1 MKHRQQT
8 LAKTAKPI
16 RRRRD
21 RAHHP
26 CPVDLPEPNLFP
38 PRRCSLLSLRKSP
51 RHIRPSIQ
59 DVQRNGLPLC
69 EVALFQNAAIPSPL
83 AAKPERDTH
92 LQLKA
97 ASRTS
102 SLRSPAASARSIRS
116 RSTKASLKD
125 TYEARTWR
133 NRLRRHS
140 VCHSFPPECLF
151 LSNEICR
158 SHQDYMSQLHAAHH
172 ASSKRLQCGEK
183 ALSGLIL
190 SATSAVFSTPN
201 AKLEA
206 DHFFFKETSRE
217 CRNFLK
223 SLNRVHV
230 PPMHE
235 HEFSTA

>member
-38 PRRCSLLSLRKSP
+38 PRRCSLLSLKKSP

-92 LQLKA
+92 LQFKA

-140 VCHSFPPECLF
+140 KSP
-151 LSNEICR
+151 R
-158 SHQDYMSQLHAAHH
+158 LHEPTP
-172 ASSKRLQCGEK
+172 CC
-183 ALSGLIL
+183 
-190 SATSAVFSTPN
+190 TSCFI
-201 AKLEA
+201 
-206 DHFFFKETSRE
+206 KETPMWREGPFGSHTLCNVCGLLYAKREARSRS
-217 CRNFLK
+217 FLLQRDIARM
-223 SLNRVHV
+223 SLLNR
-230 PPMHE
+230 
-235 HEFSTA
+235 

>member
-1 MKHRQQT
+1 MFLTFAEKITSTREFPLRVFADPLPVTQT
-8 LAKTAKPI
+8 
-16 RRRRD
+16 
-21 RAHHP
+21 
-26 CPVDLPEPNLFP
+26 NLFQ
-38 PRRCSLLSLRKSP
+38 
-51 RHIRPSIQ
+51 IRPSIQ

-92 LQLKA
+92 LQLKV

-151 LSNEICR
+151 LSNEIRR

-172 ASSKRLQCGEK
+172 ASSK
-183 ALSGLIL
+183 
-190 SATSAVFSTPN
+190 
-201 AKLEA
+201 
-206 DHFFFKETSRE
+206 
-217 CRNFLK
+217 
-223 SLNRVHV
+223 
-230 PPMHE
+230 
-235 HEFSTA
+235 